1 MKNIP
6 IVYEEVFSEQKRKK
20 REEELV
26 KLEFGAKGYLN
37 DPAFRGVACT
47 IGGSAIG
54 ASLGYIAEG
63 ASGAVKGSAVGAGI
77 SFFLWLLAEIASKNT
92 RGG

>member
-1 MKNIP
+1 MSIT
-6 IVYEEVFSEQKRKK
+6 YEEVFSGQKRKK

-37 DPAFRGVACT
+37 DPMFRGIACAT
-47 IGGSAIG
+47 GGSAIG

-63 ASGAVKGSAVGAGI
+63 ASGAFKGAAIGGGI
-77 SFFLWLLAEIASKNT
+77 SFLMWLLAEIAFGNK
-92 RGG
+92 RKGG